1 MDDSTPQ
8 SATFLV
14 FGDLHGRILPAFR
27 FASYWAKLTG
37 RDVAGLLQVGDLGY
51 FPDISRMDKATLRHA
66 KDDPLELGTLDVAT
80 RTELADRIFDEDPL
94 CPPGLWFTA
103 GNHEDFEELER
114 FAQASGRDQHDF
126 AVDAYC
132 RVRGI
137 KDGEVHLFGCSD
149 ETLGRLSPSSVHSTP
164 FSQDRDNL
172 NQGFNRTGCGLKVAA
187 IWGVDGGGPN
197 ARQNLPPRG
206 YIAEKAVDR
215 LTLEAFD
222 VLLMHDAPEGAK
234 REGYGSDLLRALI
247 ELAQPQFAFFGHYR
261 GDGHKIEQDFGRTEV
276 FHLAG
281 FELRTRDGHPESGSV
296 GVLEWT
302 EGEGTFEFIPDE
314 DLKPFTRH
322 NWKWV

>member
-1 MDDSTPQ
+1 MDE
-8 SATFLV
+8 SAPTAVFLV

-27 FASYWAKLTG
+27 FASYWSARSG

-66 KDDPLELGTLDVAT
+66 KDDPLELGSLDVAT
-80 RTELADRIFDEDPL
+80 RTEIADRVFDEDPL

-114 FAQASGRDQHDF
+114 FATASGRDQSDF

-137 KDGEVHLFGCSD
+137 KDGAVYSFD
-149 ETLGRLSPSSVHSTP
+149 EGP
-164 FSQDRDNL
+164 
-172 NQGFNRTGCGLKVAA
+172 KVAA
-187 IWGVDGGGPN
+187 VWGVDGGGPN

-206 YIAEKAVDR
+206 YIVEKAVDR

-234 REGYGSDLLRALI
+234 RAGYGSELLRTLI
-247 ELAQPQFAFFGHYR
+247 ELAQPRFAFFGHYR
-261 GDGHKIEQDFGRTEV
+261 GDGSRIEQDYGRTEV
-276 FHLAG
+276 YHLAG

-296 GVLEWT
+296 GVLEWDGE
-302 EGEGTFEFIPDE
+302 EGGFAFVPDV
-314 DLKPFTRH
+314 DLLPFTRH